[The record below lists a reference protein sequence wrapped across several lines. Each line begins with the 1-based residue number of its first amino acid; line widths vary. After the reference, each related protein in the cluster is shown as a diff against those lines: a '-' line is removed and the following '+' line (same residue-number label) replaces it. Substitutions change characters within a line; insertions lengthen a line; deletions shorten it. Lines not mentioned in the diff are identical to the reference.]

1 MGEPLSD
8 RPTAVDWLGYG
19 AYAEALASM
28 LLSSSDNPLTVGIH
42 GDWGSGKT
50 SLMSMLEKKINPLQT
65 LANLASANPS
75 HLEEDLAQEIGTSQ
89 IQKAKTL
96 YHKFASAH
104 GNWQKAGF
112 DPKQTQLQAIYED
125 ARASLYDLLY
135 GSSGVAV
142 DTVWFNTWEH
152 DDEVAVWSALL
163 DTLTDHIRDN
173 PRYPASPTQIER
185 LEKLVEQHLQPISI
199 AVSALTRGAVPADAV
214 KGALKPE
221 RSRSRYR
228 VKLQQ
233 IVEDTV
239 VGLGS
244 SLRHQNRLM
253 FFIDDL
259 DRCAPTTVISLLERL
274 KVFFDVK
281 SCIFVL
287 AASEEVI
294 ASGIEAKGIAS
305 GYQQYFQGKGS
316 KYLEK
321 IIQIPFRIPPLT
333 ALQRKRLLQELP
345 VDATVREAVVKQLDY
360 FGPNPRQLKRFVN
373 SVALL
378 DEIRKSKLE
387 HGEAIGVSLNDL
399 ASFAL
404 IQFEWEEVYRAL
416 AKYGFGFYEELWKAA
431 STMEAPL
438 RVSPDEP
445 LTPREE
451 AVQQAVHDTDL
462 CRLLIDSRFLNSVEL
477 TSSLSLTQLTPVRK
491 T

>member
-1 MGEPLSD
+1 MGKPLSD
-8 RPTAVDWLGYG
+8 CPTAVDWLGYG
-19 AYAEALASM
+19 AYAEALAGL

-50 SLMSMLEKKINPLQT
+50 SLMAMLEKRVNPLDT
-65 LANLASANPS
+65 LANLVRGNAGRS
-75 HLEEDLAQEIGTSQ
+75 EQDLAHAIGASQ
-89 IQKAKTL
+89 IQEAKSL
-96 YHKFASAH
+96 YHRFVSAYR
-104 GNWQKAGF
+104 NWQKADF
-112 DPKQTQLQAIYED
+112 DPKQTELKATYEG
-125 ARASLYDLLY
+125 AKESLYALLY
-135 GSSGVAV
+135 GANGVAV

-199 AVSALTRGAVPADAV
+199 AVSALTRGVVPADAV
-214 KGALKPE
+214 KAVLKPE
-221 RSRSRYR
+221 QSRSGYR
-228 VKLQQ
+228 AKLQQ

-244 SLRHQNRLM
+244 SARHQNRLL

-274 KVFFDVK
+274 KVFFDVN

-305 GYQQYFQGKGS
+305 GYQQYFEGKGS

-333 ALQRKRLLQELP
+333 VLQRKRLLEELP
-345 VDATVREAVVKQLDY
+345 VDEMVRQVVISLLDY
-360 FGPNPRQLKRFVN
+360 FAPNPRQLKRFVN

-378 DEIRKSKLE
+378 DEIRKSKSE
-387 HGEAIGVSLNDL
+387 HGEAISVSLSDL
-399 ASFAL
+399 ATFAL
-404 IQFEWEEVYRAL
+404 IQFEWEDVHRAF
-416 AKYGFGFYEELWKAA
+416 ARYGFDFYEQLWQAV
-431 STMEAPL
+431 STTGTPF
-438 RVSPDEP
+438 RTSPDDS
-445 LTPREE
+445 LTEREQ
-451 AVQQAVHDTDL
+451 AIQQAAQDTSL
-462 CRLLIDSRFLNSVEL
+462 CRLLIESRFLSSAEL
-477 TSSLSLTQLTPVRK
+477 ASSLSLTQLTPVLK
-491 T
+491 S